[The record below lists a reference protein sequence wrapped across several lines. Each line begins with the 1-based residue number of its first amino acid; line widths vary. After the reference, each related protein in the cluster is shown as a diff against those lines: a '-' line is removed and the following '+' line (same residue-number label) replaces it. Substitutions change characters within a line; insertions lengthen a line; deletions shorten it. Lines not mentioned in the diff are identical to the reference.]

1 MKMQNIELD
10 NWVYACIARLTDNFD
25 WAGQDIEFEDRCQ
38 FEQLL
43 IDAIISNKE
52 LADKFVDLCLDHGIV
67 EHDYFDTLEENYE

>member
-25 WAGQDIEFEDRCQ
+25 WAEQDMTVDDRCQ

-43 IDAIISNKE
+43 IDAIISNKK
-52 LADKFVDLCLDHGIV
+52 LADKFVESCLDHGIV
-67 EHDYFDTLEENYE
+67 ESDYFYTLEEL